1 MALPPGAFHDG
12 TNRNWV
18 YLMQRV
24 LAIATVAIASF
35 TLLGAARPLAPSPMT
50 TVKFRYVHH
59 EIVVSAT
66 VDGKGPYAFLL
77 DTGTTPSVVD
87 AAVAKTLEIRANG
100 PAARGSAMAG
110 ATTKAFPATLH
121 GLRYGTTAIGPL
133 DILVTDLSSVSK
145 RLGVS
150 LAGVLGSNFFD
161 GRSIRI
167 DYPCAEASLMTSHD
181 DAPLTA
187 PFELLSS
194 GWIDVDDAW
203 ANGKRISAAIDT
215 GNSGTPVV
223 TKRGIAK
230 LGLQQRATTGA
241 QGSLSELR
249 IGETRFGTPA
259 VRFLSSSDDAFDI
272 NIGNRTLEKSVVTLD
287 YLRGRLTIAKAH
299 PC

>member
-1 MALPPGAFHDG
+1 M
-12 TNRNWV
+12 R
-18 YLMQRV
+18 RV
-24 LAIATVAIASF
+24 LAIASVAIVSF
-35 TLLGAARPLAPSPMT
+35 GLLGAARPLAPSPMT
-50 TVKFRYVHH
+50 IVKFRYIHH

-87 AAVAKTLEIRANG
+87 TAVAKALEIRANG
-100 PAARGSAMAG
+100 PAARGSDIAG
-110 ATTKAFPATLH
+110 GTTKAFPATLH

-133 DILVTDLSSVSK
+133 DILVTDLSPIGK

-167 DYPCAEASLMTSHD
+167 DYPCAEASIMTSHD

-187 PFELLSS
+187 PFKLSPS
-194 GWIDVDDAW
+194 GWIDVNDVW

-230 LGLQQRATTGA
+230 LSLQRQATSGA
-241 QGSLSELR
+241 ITHSGSFGGSHAETQGSLSELR
-249 IGETRFGTPA
+249 IGEMKFDSPA
-259 VRFLSSSDDAFDI
+259 VRFLPSSADAFDI
-272 NIGNRTLEKSVVTLD
+272 NIGNRTLEKYVVTLD
-287 YLRGRLTIAKAH
+287 YLRGRLTIAKGH
-299 PC
+299 KC

>member
-1 MALPPGAFHDG
+1 MLRSLAGAF
-12 TNRNWV
+12 
-18 YLMQRV
+18 LMFALV
-24 LAIATVAIASF
+24 
-35 TLLGAARPLAPSPMT
+35 GAAKPLAPSSMT

-77 DTGTTPSVVD
+77 DTGTTPSIVD
-87 AAVAKTLEIRANG
+87 AVVAKSLAIRANG
-100 PAARGSAMAG
+100 PAARGNDMAG
-110 ATTKAFPATLH
+110 GTTKSFPATLH
-121 GLRYGTTAIGPL
+121 GLRYGAMAIGPL
-133 DILVTDLSSVSK
+133 DIVVTDLSAMSK

-161 GRSIRI
+161 GRSVRI
-167 DYPCAEASLMTSHD
+167 DYPCGEASMMTSHD

-187 PFELLSS
+187 SFKMLPS

-203 ANGKRISAAIDT
+203 ANEKRISAAIDT

-230 LGLQQRATTGA
+230 LGLQASRSEM

-249 IGETRFGTPA
+249 IGETKFGAPA
-259 VRFLSSSDDAFDI
+259 VRFLPSSDDAFDI
-272 NIGNRTLEKSVVTLD
+272 NIGNRTLEKYVVTLD

>member
-1 MALPPGAFHDG
+1 MFAL
-12 TNRNWV
+12 V
-18 YLMQRV
+18 
-24 LAIATVAIASF
+24 
-35 TLLGAARPLAPSPMT
+35 GAAKPLTPSSMT

-59 EIVVSAT
+59 EIVISAT

-77 DTGTTPSVVD
+77 DTGTTLSIVD
-87 AAVAKTLEIRANG
+87 AAVAKSLAIRANG
-100 PAARGSAMAG
+100 PAARGNDMAG
-110 ATTKAFPATLH
+110 GTTKAFPATLH
-121 GLRYGTTAIGPL
+121 GLRYGAMAIGPL
-133 DILVTDLSSVSK
+133 DIVVTDLSTMSK

-161 GRSIRI
+161 GRSVRV
-167 DYPCAEASLMTSHD
+167 DYPCGETSMMTSHD

-187 PFELLSS
+187 PFNMLPS

-203 ANGKRISAAIDT
+203 ANEKRISAAIDT

-230 LGLQQRATTGA
+230 LGLQRSHSET
-241 QGSLSELR
+241 QGSLFELR
-249 IGETRFGTPA
+249 IGDTKFDAPA
-259 VRFLSSSDDAFDI
+259 VRFLPSSDDAFDI
-272 NIGNRTLEKSVVTLD
+272 NIGNRTLEKYVVTLD

>member
-1 MALPPGAFHDG
+1 MTMRRL
-12 TNRNWV
+12 
-18 YLMQRV
+18 
-24 LAIATVAIASF
+24 LAIASVTLVSF
-35 TLLGAARPLAPSPMT
+35 GLLGAAKPLAPSPMT

-87 AAVAKTLEIRANG
+87 TAVAKALEIRGNG
-100 PAARGSAMAG
+100 PAARGSDIAG
-110 ATTKAFPATLH
+110 GTTKAFPATLQ
-121 GLRYGTTAIGPL
+121 GLRYGTMAIGPL
-133 DILVTDLSSVSK
+133 DVLVSDLSAMSK
-145 RLGVS
+145 QLGVS

-161 GRSIRI
+161 GRSVRT
-167 DYPCAEASLMTSHD
+167 DYPCTEAAIMTSHD
-181 DAPLTA
+181 DAPQTA
-187 PFELLSS
+187 PFKLLPS
-194 GWIDVDDAW
+194 GWTDVADAW

-230 LGLQQRATTGA
+230 LGLQRQAQAGTATQSRSFGGSHTETN
-241 QGSLSELR
+241 GSLSELR
-249 IGETRFGTPA
+249 IGDTQFGATA
-259 VRFLSSSDDAFDI
+259 VRFLPSSNDAFDI
-272 NIGNRTLEKSVVTLD
+272 NIGNRTLEKDVVTLD